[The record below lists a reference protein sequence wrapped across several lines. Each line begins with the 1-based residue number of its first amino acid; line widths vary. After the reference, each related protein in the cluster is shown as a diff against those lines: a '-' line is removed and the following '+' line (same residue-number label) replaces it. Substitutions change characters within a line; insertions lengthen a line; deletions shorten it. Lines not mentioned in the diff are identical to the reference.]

1 MKKIITLFAFVLTAL
16 CSSAQEHWN
25 AVKVFD
31 LDTVFAT
38 SVYNMYIDSVGT
50 TDGEAVFC
58 FQSDSNLIK
67 TDFNGAVID
76 ETVNNYHFFAIFNG
90 DTIISKEDAYHVI
103 HVINVTTGDT
113 IYKTNSW
120 MWPGRISASSSG
132 IYLCAI
138 SAYRNPYLRYVV
150 INCLSG
156 ALYKTGL
163 VYGLCCSDDGV
174 YVLEESTLTSHEA
187 NKKVNATH
195 SVPAPSGIA
204 EYRGSLY
211 VYSNADKAVY
221 KLQPSDETAINSVID
236 SEANSEPVHYGLDG
250 KKIDSST
257 PGIHI
262 VRYPD
267 GTVNKT
273 IVL

>member
-31 LDTVFAT
+31 FDTEDN
-38 SVYNMYIDSVGT
+38 VYNMYIDSLRT

-113 IYKTNSW
+113 IYKTNLW

-138 SAYRNPYLRYVV
+138 LAYRNPSIRYFV

-156 ALYKTGL
+156 ASYKTGL
-163 VYGLCCSDDGV
+163 VCGLCCSGDGV
-174 YVLEESTLTSHEA
+174 YVLEDSTLTYFDE
-187 NKKVNATH
+187 NKEVNATH

-221 KLQPSDETAINSVID
+221 RLELSNETAVYSVID
-236 SEANSEPVHYGLDG
+236 SKINSEPVHYGLDG
-250 KKIDSST
+250 KMIDSST